1 MEPEAQWGILNTQI
15 GGLHFQG
22 KIETGQGCYPAY
34 YENVYQAIRGEAELI
49 VKPEEAR
56 NTIRLI
62 ELAVQSHVEQRTVAF
77 S

>member
-1 MEPEAQWGILNTQI
+1 M
-15 GGLHFQG
+15 
-22 KIETGQGCYPAY
+22 
-34 YENVYQAIRGEAELI
+34 

-62 ELAVQSHVEQRTVAF
+62 ELAVQSNAEQRTVAF

>member
-1 MEPEAQWGILNTQI
+1 
-15 GGLHFQG
+15 
-22 KIETGQGCYPAY
+22 
-34 YENVYQAIRGEAELI
+34 VELI

-62 ELAVQSHVEQRTVAF
+62 ELAMQSNAEKRTVAF